1 MNVPDS
7 SAYWSVRV
15 NREIV
20 RGGGLARSNG
30 AGAASRI
37 ARLFG
42 LGEAYRETVYDDFEL
57 NVSPGEIV
65 AVVGPSGSGKSV
77 LLRAMA
83 ESCDDAACVSMTPD
97 EAYRDLPAVETLCG
111 GTLRERLGVL
121 ARCGLAE
128 ATALIT
134 PAGYL
139 SDGQCYRLALASAI
153 HSTQQRQKAGLIVA
167 DEFCSTLDGTT
178 ATVLCR
184 QVRKLARRERLA
196 FLLATPRTELLPAL
210 LPDRVI
216 IKPLAG
222 LPVVEDYR
230 PPAGATGLPDP
241 RYWPI
246 QLGSIRDYRQLAPFH
261 CISGPPACHKRV
273 YVIRTPKRF
282 RRFGGPGVAAVLVVS
297 PPVIAARGRNV
308 ATANRYV
315 GKDRRG
321 CLSKLNAEIECISR
335 VIVHPMF
342 RGGGLAVRL
351 VRHALRTARTP
362 MVESLAAMGKIHPFF
377 RCAGMTPVGLFKG
390 RSQYYH
396 YYIHHNAPAG

>member
-1 MNVPDS
+1 MNALDS
-7 SAYWSVRV
+7 SAHWSVRV
-15 NREIV
+15 NREIS
-20 RGGGLARSNG
+20 RAGGDTGD
-30 AGAASRI
+30 ASRV
-37 ARLFG
+37 AKLFG
-42 LGEAYRETVYDDFEL
+42 LGESNVETLYDDFEIAI
-57 NVSPGEIV
+57 SPGEIV
-65 AVVGPSGSGKSV
+65 AAVGPSGAGKSV
-77 LLRAMA
+77 LLGAMA
-83 ESCDDAACVSMTPD
+83 NACEDSACVSI
-97 EAYRDLPAVETLCG
+97 AARCAQRDRPAVETLRG

-121 ARCGLAE
+121 SRCGLAE

-134 PAGYL
+134 PAAQL
-139 SDGQCYRLALASAI
+139 SDGQRYRLALANAM
-153 HSTQQRQKAGLIVA
+153 HHAGSGHRASLIVA
-167 DEFCSTLDGTT
+167 DEFCSTLDVIT
-178 ATVLCR
+178 ASVLCR
-184 QVRKLARRERLA
+184 QVRKIARRERLA

-261 CISGPPACHKRV
+261 YIAGPPACHKRV

-282 RRFGGPGVAAVLVVS
+282 RRFGAPAVAAVLVVS

-321 CLSKLNAEIECISR
+321 CLAKLNAEIECISR

-351 VRHALRTARTP
+351 VRHGLRTARTP

-390 RSQYYH
+390 PSQYYH
-396 YYIHHNAPAG
+396 YYIYLKRSLSSRAG